1 MEKKKKDK
9 QRIKLS
15 EEKIK
20 EIIWK
25 YQELLLKE
33 TEVILFLYMIKL

>member
-33 TEVILFLYMIKL
+33 TKLFYFYIW